1 MRMLS
6 TLQGLILCLNN
17 QALSQHN
24 LISARL
30 ANLIHPPCE
39 AQEIDLKVL
48 RWLKN
53 NAWVGL
59 HFVFWLR
66 SLGRCSDHE

>member
-6 TLQGLILCLNN
+6 TLLGLILCLNN

-39 AQEIDLKVL
+39 AQEIDLEVL
-48 RWLKN
+48 MAKK
-53 NAWVGL
+53 
-59 HFVFWLR
+59 
-66 SLGRCSDHE
+66 